1 MLSNILRFSGSLS
14 IIFLIGCAD
23 NTSISDS
30 SQPASE
36 TSQPI
41 STPQLTSE
49 NTLEE
54 PASIDSAERS
64 SSNNNIAERDVSYAN
79 DQNGYK
85 SIDFLTPTNY
95 SVKHLSKYS
104 FQETS
109 ERSSWK
115 AVNNDANNAD
125 KDVDNCGKPAVEL
138 VALPKIKKE
147 GYSYDSFDALN
158 TAGLSAEEKRKVE
171 NIIYSD
177 QEAMDSM
184 TTYLV
189 NCMVDHGYTYSK

>member
-23 NTSISDS
+23 NTSISDP

-49 NTLEE
+49 DTPEE

-64 SSNNNIAERDVSYAN
+64 SSNNNIAERDVNYAN
-79 DQNGYK
+79 NQNGYK

-115 AVNNDANNAD
+115 AVNNNAD
-125 KDVDNCGKPAVEL
+125 NDVDNCLKPAIEL

-158 TAGLSAEEKRKVE
+158 KAGLSAEEKQKVE

-177 QEAMDSM
+177 QEAMDSI

>member
-23 NTSISDS
+23 NTSISDP

-49 NTLEE
+49 DNLEE

-64 SSNNNIAERDVSYAN
+64 SSNNNIAERDINYAN
-79 DQNGYK
+79 NQNGYK

-115 AVNNDANNAD
+115 AVNNNANNAD
-125 KDVDNCGKPAVEL
+125 KDVDNCGKSAIEF

-158 TAGLSAEEKRKVE
+158 KAGLSAEEKQKVE
-171 NIIYSD
+171 SIIYND
-177 QEAMDSM
+177 QEAMDSI

>member
-23 NTSISDS
+23 NTPISDS
-30 SQPASE
+30 SQPASD
-36 TSQPI
+36 TFQPI

-49 NTLEE
+49 NTFEE
-54 PASIDSAERS
+54 PASIDSTERS
-64 SSNNNIAERDVSYAN
+64 SSNNNIAERDVNYAN

-158 TAGLSAEEKRKVE
+158 TAGLSAKEKQKVE

>member
-23 NTSISDS
+23 NTPISDS

-49 NTLEE
+49 DTLEE

-64 SSNNNIAERDVSYAN
+64 SSNNNIAERDVNYAN

-85 SIDFLTPTNY
+85 SIDFLTPTND

-115 AVNNDANNAD
+115 AVNNNANNAD
-125 KDVDNCGKPAVEL
+125 EDVDNCGKPAIEL

-158 TAGLSAEEKRKVE
+158 KAGLSAEEKQKVE

-177 QEAMDSM
+177 QEAMDSI